1 MTYCEKDYKEYLEK
15 LEEFKGINWIN
26 NHLQLMKKP
35 NFWSILEYGE
45 KSKSNERSA
54 HEIRSS
60 KMLRWLLDANENH
73 NLGNIFAHKLMKLI
87 GEDYALQP
95 LKNKAIKT
103 TSEEKDIDVLYKDL
117 SQNICI
123 VIELKQFAKEGA
135 STGYA
140 SQLNKY
146 EDLVKENIIQ
156 HNPNIR
162 PHYIY
167 LTPLK
172 DEPSNSNW
180 HAVSYHQLINIIEQI
195 LNETLVASTEQY
207 AADTKK
213 VISDFKEDLQR
224 TVDYLQKDHSYIR
237 ETLTDKEKE
246 LTLTLAEEIQHE
258 TDSKY
263 LNELL
268 AYQQNEDEDLQNLVL
283 IIKDYTKAQLQ
294 NHNPNDA
301 VRILIRKIYNY
312 FSEGKDL
319 ETDDLKSYKVGET
332 LSPITEE
339 LIHKYQ
345 LQFDKIELTSG
356 KGQGLYLNQKDKKY
370 RIYLSGDASGK
381 FPNDGI
387 QLLTYDNV
395 KVVPVSKN
403 DETKGTKKVKEIIQT
418 SKHVQKNQFCVKIE
432 QIINNKIGCKA
443 DGEIDFE
450 TLVKDHL
457 IPAIEEL
464 NQLVDDEVKL

>member
-103 TSEEKDIDVLYKDL
+103 TSEETDIDVLYKDL

-294 NHNPNDA
+294 NHDPNDA

-312 FSEGKDL
+312 FSADRTLDTENL
-319 ETDDLKSYKVGET
+319 QSYKAGKT
-332 LSPITEE
+332 LSPIKEE

-345 LQFDKIELTSG
+345 LQFDKIELTT
-356 KGQGLYLNQKDKKY
+356 KAGQGVYLYHKDKKY
-370 RIYLSGDASGK
+370 RIYLSGDSRGC
-381 FPNDGI
+381 FPNDSV
-387 QLLTYDNV
+387 QLLTYDKE
-395 KVVPVSKN
+395 KVIQKSK
-403 DETKGTKKVKEIIQT
+403 KMK
-418 SKHVQKNQFCVKIE
+418 KNQFNIQIE
-432 QIINNKIGCKA
+432 DIVNNKIGCKA
-443 DGEIDFE
+443 GGEIDFE
-450 TLVKDHL
+450 TLVKDYL